1 MERVA
6 VKEMFSKSLDY
17 NLMYK
22 YLVGD
27 GDSKSFLDVWD
38 IYRACDH
45 WYQVGIIT
53 QNSKEYE

>member
-45 WYQVGIIT
+45 
-53 QNSKEYE
+53 